1 MCWVLGVTGEAGEG
15 YAHVWG
21 LWEEEVP
28 LHLQKG
34 SMVAARGTPSG
45 SVSEWTHGAGSGV
58 FLPEQLLLLD
68 SGKDRGWERVRA

>member
-1 MCWVLGVTGEAGEG
+1 M
-15 YAHVWG
+15 
-21 LWEEEVP
+21 
-28 LHLQKG
+28 HLQKG